1 MKKLILVVAMTVSL
15 NAKAGLGDRFDM
27 EKMMT
32 GIFMISESVNGALE
46 KLRVLQ
52 HEKVDVQTQWE
63 TMCTV
68 ATQLKSNIELADSIL
83 NIYHMG
89 SPACLP
95 LSNALKL
102 QASVLEQCNDFY
114 NKEVQMNFDNVVGK
128 LMMSIAQS
136 QEVMVQ
142 CYPFMDQ
149 VGF

>member
-1 MKKLILVVAMTVSL
+1 MKKLVLLIALTVGL
-15 NAKAGLGDRFDM
+15 NAHAGLGDWFDM
-27 EKMMT
+27 EKMVT
-32 GIFMISESVNGALE
+32 GGLMISESINGALE

-52 HEKVDVQTQWE
+52 HEKVDVQDQWE

-68 ATQLKSNIELADSIL
+68 ATHLKHNLDFADSIL

-95 LSNALKL
+95 LSNALKF
-102 QASVLEQCNDFY
+102 QASVLDQCNDFY
-114 NKEVQMNFDNVVGK
+114 NKPVQINFDNTFGT
-128 LMMSIAQS
+128 LMMSIA
-136 QEVMVQ
+136 EAKDIMAK